1 MADVAYVG
9 TRTRHLSENWN
20 YNMLPA
26 GVRFLPQN
34 RDTTVAASPLNP
46 GAMPDAFLRPIR
58 GFNDINIAQPTG
70 YSQYDSLQMQL
81 TRRFTG
87 AFEMAGSY
95 TWARGYQ
102 RTLRQD
108 NPLPSTYDRT
118 DIPEHV
124 LVMSYMYE
132 IPGADRFNG
141 VARMILGNWK
151 LSGISTFAT
160 GGRGNVSVTY
170 APAFDNTGGG
180 ETCGNYNI
188 VGDIALPRG
197 ERTINRWFN
206 TDAVKP
212 VTTIGDLGNG
222 CDPWKFRLPGFNN
235 HDLSLFKDIK
245 LKGTQVLQYRWEIY
259 NVLNS
264 VSYQTVNTA
273 AVFNPTTGAQ
283 TNSNFGK
290 VTAARAERRMQMALR
305 YSF

>member
-1 MADVAYVG
+1 
-9 TRTRHLSENWN
+9 
-20 YNMLPA
+20 MLPA

-70 YSQYDSLQMQL
+70 YSQYDSMQVQL

-102 RTLRQD
+102 RTLRQN

-132 IPGADRFNG
+132 IPGAERFSG
-141 VARMILGNWK
+141 VTRMILGDWK

-160 GGRGNVSVTY
+160 GGRGNVSVSY
-170 APAFDNTGGG
+170 APGFDNSGGG

-188 VGDIALPRG
+188 VGDIALPRS
-197 ERTINRWFN
+197 ER
-206 TDAVKP
+206 
-212 VTTIGDLGNG
+212 
-222 CDPWKFRLPGFNN
+222 
-235 HDLSLFKDIK
+235 
-245 LKGTQVLQYRWEIY
+245 
-259 NVLNS
+259 
-264 VSYQTVNTA
+264 
-273 AVFNPTTGAQ
+273 
-283 TNSNFGK
+283 
-290 VTAARAERRMQMALR
+290 
-305 YSF
+305 